1 MLTKDLGYAARAL
14 RKSPVFLLTATVTI
28 ALGIGASTAI
38 FSVANAVLLRPL
50 PYKDPDRLV
59 LAGGDMRARNVFDQ
73 PMSNENFTDLRNG
86 TKTMFEDFAAV
97 FTFRN
102 NVPRADG
109 TPEQVHFA
117 QVTTN
122 FFRVLGAKFAAGRDF
137 DDTDGQPQPPAPQ
150 PGATTTGAA
159 APPRLPTIAIL
170 SYEYWQRRFGGNRDV
185 LGRAMLNNT
194 PKSPQIVGVLAPGF
208 ELLFPPDSNVERTP
222 DVWIAARAR
231 YDNANRNTF
240 FFRGI
245 GRLKPNATLD
255 KARDEAELA
264 AAEVRRNFQVYG
276 TGGFHYH
283 LDPMHQHLVA
293 EVRPTILA
301 LLGAVTFL
309 LLIACANVAN
319 LLLVRASL
327 RERELAV
334 RAALGGSR
342 SRLIRQMLTEALL
355 LATGGTLLG
364 LLLAKLGIY
373 ELMRISPAN
382 LPRLD
387 KIAIDPGVLAF
398 SIFAGIASAAI
409 FGLVPALRAS
419 RPDLMGVLRG
429 SGRTA
434 GLGGGG
440 SRNLVAIAEVAL
452 SFVLL
457 IGSGL
462 MIRSFIALQRI
473 DPGFDARNL
482 LTLQLIGG
490 RGGQQPQQRAARVR
504 EIQSRLSAL
513 GGVKS
518 VTASNPFPLTGG
530 FTPIRW
536 GLGDALADPSKYQA
550 VNWQIVLPGYLETV
564 HTPLIAG
571 RTFTDADNASD
582 RNLVIVDQL
591 LAAKAFP
598 RESAIGKRI
607 LIRIRTPEAEW
618 VEIIGVVEHQRQMSL
633 AEPGREGIY
642 FTDGFLS
649 HGNVSRWAI
658 RTAGDPSQLSG
669 QVRDAIRKLDPSLLI
684 NELQPMSAWMDRA
697 QAGTRFSLLLIG
709 VFAVIAALLATVG
722 LYGVLSTFVRQRTAE
737 IGVRM
742 ALGAAPGS
750 IFNLVVG
757 QGLRLSAAGIAL
769 GVVAA
774 IGLTRVM
781 SSMLVGVKATD
792 PITFVVMVVFFFSIA
807 VVACG
812 VPAWRAAGMDPTV
825 ALRTE

>member
-1 MLTKDLGYAARAL
+1 MLGKDLGYAARAL
-14 RKSPVFLLTATVTI
+14 RKSPVFLITATVTI

-50 PYKDPDRLV
+50 PYRDPDRLV

-73 PMSNENFTDLRNG
+73 PMSNENYTDLRDR

-97 FTFRN
+97 NTFRN
-102 NVPRADG
+102 VVPRADG

-122 FFRVLGAKFAAGRDF
+122 FFRLLGARIAVGRDF
-137 DDTDGQPQPPAPQ
+137 DETEGQPQPPAPP
-150 PGATTTGAA
+150 PGSATAA
-159 APPRLPTIAIL
+159 SLRLPTIAIL
-170 SYEYWQRRFGGNRDV
+170 SYEYWQRRFGGNPAV
-185 LGRAMLNNT
+185 LGHAMLNST
-194 PKSPQIVGVLAPGF
+194 PNSPQIVGVLAPGF
-208 ELLFPPDSNVERTP
+208 ELLFPPDAGVERNP
-222 DVWIAARAR
+222 DVWIAARIR
-231 YDNANRNTF
+231 YDNAQRNTF
-240 FFRGI
+240 FLRGV

-264 AAEVRRNFQVYG
+264 AAEIRRNFQIYG
-276 TGGFHYH
+276 TGGFHFH

-342 SRLIRQMLTEALL
+342 WRLIRQMLAEALM

-387 KIAIDPGVLAF
+387 KIAIDPVVLAF
-398 SIFAGIASAAI
+398 SIFAGVASAAI

-419 RPDLMGVLRG
+419 RPDVMGVLRG

-440 SRNLVAIAEVAL
+440 SRNIVAVAEVAL

-462 MIRSFIALQRI
+462 MIRSFIALQHI
-473 DPGFDARNL
+473 DPGFDARSL
-482 LTLQLIGG
+482 LTFQLVGG
-490 RGGQQPQQRAARVR
+490 RGGRQPQQRAARVR
-504 EIQSRLSAL
+504 EIQNRLSAL
-513 GGVKS
+513 GGVKN

-530 FTPIRW
+530 FSPIRW

-550 VNWQIVLPGYLETV
+550 VNWQIVLPGYFETV
-564 HTPLIAG
+564 RTPLIAG
-571 RTFTDADNASD
+571 RVFTDADNAPD
-582 RNLVIVDQL
+582 RNFAIVDQF

-598 RESAIGKRI
+598 KESAIGKRI

-618 VEIIGVVEHQRQMSL
+618 VEIIGVVAHQRQMSL
-633 AEPGREGIY
+633 AEPGREEIY

-649 HGNVSRWAI
+649 HGAVGTWAI
-658 RTAGDPSQLSG
+658 RTTGDPAQLSG
-669 QVRDAIRKLDPSLLI
+669 QVRAEIRKLDPSLLI

-709 VFAVIAALLATVG
+709 IFAVIAALLATVG

-742 ALGAAPGS
+742 AMGAPPGR

-757 QGLRLSAAGIAL
+757 QGLRLSAAGILL

-792 PITFVVMVVFFFSIA
+792 PVTFAVMVVFFFAIA

-812 VPAWRAAGMDPTV
+812 VPAWRAGGF
-825 ALRTE
+825 LRRF

>member
-1 MLTKDLGYAARAL
+1 MLGKDLGYAARAL
-14 RKSPVFLLTATVTI
+14 RKSPVFLIAATVTI

-50 PYKDPDRLV
+50 PYRDPDRLV

-73 PMSNENFTDLRNG
+73 PMSTENYTDLRDR

-102 NVPRADG
+102 VVPRADG

-122 FFRVLGAKFAAGRDF
+122 CFRILGAKIAMGRDF
-137 DDTDGQPQPPAPQ
+137 DDTDGQPQPPVAQ
-150 PGATTTGAA
+150 PGTPAAAT

-170 SYEYWQRRFGGNRDV
+170 SYEYWQRRFGGNPAV
-185 LGRAMLNNT
+185 LGHAISST
-194 PKSPQIVGVLAPGF
+194 PNSPQIVGVLAPGF
-208 ELLFPPDSNVERTP
+208 ELLFPPDTGVERNP
-222 DVWIAARAR
+222 DVWIAARLR
-231 YDNANRNTF
+231 YDNAQRNSF
-240 FFRGI
+240 FLRGI
-245 GRLKPNATLD
+245 GRLKPNATLE

-264 AAEVRRNFQVYG
+264 AAEIRRNFQIYG
-276 TGGFHYH
+276 TGGFHFN
-283 LDPMHQHLVA
+283 LVPMHAHVVA
-293 EVRPTILA
+293 AVRPTILA

-342 SRLIRQMLTEALL
+342 WRLIRQMLAEALM

-364 LLLAKLGIY
+364 LMLAKLGIY

-387 KIAIDPGVLAF
+387 KIAIDPMVLAF
-398 SIFAGIASAAI
+398 SIFAGVASAAI

-419 RPDLMGVLRG
+419 RPDVMGVLRG

-440 SRNLVAIAEVAL
+440 SRNIVAIAEVAL

-462 MIRSFIALQRI
+462 MIRSFIALQHI
-473 DPGFDARNL
+473 DPGFEARNL
-482 LTLQLIGG
+482 LTFQLIGG
-490 RGGQQPQQRAARVR
+490 RGGQQPQQREARVR
-504 EIQSRLSAL
+504 EIQNRLSAL
-513 GGVKS
+513 GGVTN

-530 FTPIRW
+530 FSPIRW
-536 GLGDALADPSKYQA
+536 GLDDALADPSKYQA
-550 VNWQIVLPGYLETV
+550 VNFQIVLPGYFEAV
-564 HTPLIAG
+564 GTPLIAG
-571 RTFTDADNASD
+571 RLFTDADNAPD
-582 RNLVIVDQL
+582 RNFVIVDRF

-598 RESAIGKRI
+598 KESAVGKRI

-618 VEIIGVVEHQRQMSL
+618 VEIIGVVAHQRQMSL
-633 AEPGREGIY
+633 VDPGREEIY
-642 FTDGFLS
+642 FTDGFVN
-649 HGNVSRWAI
+649 HGAVSRWAI
-658 RTAGDPSQLSG
+658 RTTGDPAQISA
-669 QVRDAIRKLDPSLLI
+669 QVRTEIRKLDPSLLI

-709 VFAVIAALLATVG
+709 IFAVIAALLATVG

-742 ALGAAPGS
+742 AMGAPPGS

-757 QGLRLSAAGIAL
+757 QGLRLSAAGILL

-774 IGLTRVM
+774 MGLTRVM

-792 PITFVVMVVFFFSIA
+792 PITFAVMVLVFFAIA
-807 VVACG
+807 VMACG
-812 VPAWRAAGMDPTV
+812 VPAWRAAGLDPTV
-825 ALRTE
+825 ALRAE